1 MFFVIIF
8 NYYSY
13 NNLFLNSGEIRKY
26 HDYRRRCNSF
36 FMEVV
41 SQLCFSDGTPPS
53 NEVVDKLLTYIIDQT
68 KNKKVERIVSKE
80 LTIFDDSNGIDRTP
94 VVRSFLLQQL
104 MQTR

>member
-1 MFFVIIF
+1 
-8 NYYSY
+8 
-13 NNLFLNSGEIRKY
+13 
-26 HDYRRRCNSF
+26 
-36 FMEVV
+36 MEVV

-53 NEVVDKLLTYIIDQT
+53 NEVVDKLLTYIIDHT